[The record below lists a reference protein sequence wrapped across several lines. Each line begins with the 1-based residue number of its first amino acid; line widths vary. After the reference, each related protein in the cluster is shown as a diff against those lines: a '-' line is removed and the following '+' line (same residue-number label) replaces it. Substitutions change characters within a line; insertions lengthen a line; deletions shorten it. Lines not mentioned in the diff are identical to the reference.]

1 MKITVTGNS
10 QMTLPAECVSV
21 GISAG
26 FTGADRGAVVAD
38 TAALVERLRAR
49 LDAATADGRGRDVR
63 LSSLRTWTGVGG
75 KRGAVRHVA
84 EVRGS
89 FVLDDLSVVGP
100 LLGELAGIDG
110 VQVGNLDWQ
119 LTDDTLKAIQPDVL
133 KAAFD
138 HAVQRA
144 EWIASA
150 AGLGAVEAVSVRD
163 EAPPMFAR
171 PMMARAMMADSA
183 APSIDL
189 DPEDVDVSVLLSEEF
204 ATRAA

>member
-10 QMTLPAECVSV
+10 QMSVPAECVSV

-26 FTGADRGAVVAD
+26 FTGPERAAVVAD

-49 LDAATADGRGRDVR
+49 LDEATADGRGRDVR
-63 LSSLRTWTGVGG
+63 LSSLRTWTSVGG
-75 KRGAVRHVA
+75 KRGTVRHVA

-89 FVLDDLSVVGP
+89 FVLDDLGVVGP
-100 LLGELAGIDG
+100 LLGELAAIDG
-110 VQVGNLDWQ
+110 VQIGSLEWQ
-119 LTDDTLKAIQPDVL
+119 LTEKTLKAIQPDVL

-144 EWIASA
+144 EWIAAA
-150 AGLGAVEAVSVRD
+150 AGLAAVEAVAVRD
-163 EAPPMFAR
+163 DAPPMFAR

-189 DPEDVDVSVLLSEEF
+189 DPEDVDVSVMLNVEF
-204 ATRAA
+204 SAR

>member
-21 GISAG
+21 GINAG
-26 FTGADRGAVVAD
+26 FTGPDRAAVVAD

-49 LDAATADGRGRDVR
+49 LDEATADGRGRDVR
-63 LSSLRTWTGVGG
+63 LSSLRTWTSVGG
-75 KRGAVRHVA
+75 KRGTVRHVA

-89 FVLDDLSVVGP
+89 FVLDDLGVVGP

-110 VQVGNLDWQ
+110 VQIGNLDWQ
-119 LTDDTLKAIQPDVL
+119 LTENTLKAIQPDVL

-144 EWIASA
+144 EWIAAA
-150 AGLGAVEAVSVRD
+150 AGLGAVEAVAVRD
-163 EAPPMFAR
+163 DAPPMFAR

-183 APSIDL
+183 TPSIDL
-189 DPEDVDVSVLLSEEF
+189 DPEDVDVSVMLSVEF
-204 ATRAA
+204 SAR

>member
-1 MKITVTGNS
+1 MKITVTGTS

-26 FTGADRGAVVAD
+26 FTGPDRAAVVAD

-49 LDAATADGRGRDVR
+49 LDEATADGRGRDVR
-63 LSSLRTWTGVGG
+63 LSSLRTWTSVGG
-75 KRGAVRHVA
+75 KRGTVRHVA

-89 FVLDDLSVVGP
+89 FVLDDLGVVGP

-110 VQVGNLDWQ
+110 VQIGNLDWQ
-119 LTDDTLKAIQPDVL
+119 LTENTLKAIQPDVL

-144 EWIASA
+144 EWIAAA
-150 AGLGAVEAVSVRD
+150 AGLGAVLAFG
-163 EAPPMFAR
+163 PR
-171 PMMARAMMADSA
+171 PR
-183 APSIDL
+183 
-189 DPEDVDVSVLLSEEF
+189 
-204 ATRAA
+204 

>member
-26 FTGADRGAVVAD
+26 FTGPDRAAVVAD

-49 LDAATADGRGRDVR
+49 LDEATADGRGRDVR
-63 LSSLRTWTGVGG
+63 LSSLRTWTSVGG
-75 KRGAVRHVA
+75 KRGTVRHVA

-119 LTDDTLKAIQPDVL
+119 LTENTLKAIQPDVL

-144 EWIASA
+144 EWIAAA
-150 AGLGAVEAVSVRD
+150 AGLGAVEAVAVRD
-163 EAPPMFAR
+163 DAPPVFAR

-183 APSIDL
+183 TPSIDL
-189 DPEDVDVSVLLSEEF
+189 DPEDVDVSVMLSVEF
-204 ATRAA
+204 SAR

>member
-21 GISAG
+21 GINAG
-26 FTGADRGAVVAD
+26 FTGPDRAAVVAD

-49 LDAATADGRGRDVR
+49 LDEATADGRGRDVR
-63 LSSLRTWTGVGG
+63 LSSLRTWTSVGG
-75 KRGAVRHVA
+75 KRGTVRHVA

-89 FVLDDLSVVGP
+89 FVLDDLGVVGP

-110 VQVGNLDWQ
+110 VQIGNLDWQ
-119 LTDDTLKAIQPDVL
+119 LTEDTLKAIQPDVL
-133 KAAFD
+133 KAAFE

-144 EWIASA
+144 EWIAAA
-150 AGLGAVEAVSVRD
+150 AGLGAVEAVAVRD
-163 EAPPMFAR
+163 DAPPMFAR

-183 APSIDL
+183 TPSIDL
-189 DPEDVDVSVLLSEEF
+189 DPEDVDVSVMLSVEF
-204 ATRAA
+204 SAR

>member
-26 FTGADRGAVVAD
+26 FTGPARAAVVAD

-49 LDAATADGRGRDVR
+49 LDEATADGRGRDVR
-63 LSSLRTWTGVGG
+63 LSSLRTWTSVGG
-75 KRGAVRHVA
+75 KRGTVRHVA

-89 FVLDDLSVVGP
+89 FVLDDLGVVGP

-110 VQVGNLDWQ
+110 VQIGNLDWQ
-119 LTDDTLKAIQPDVL
+119 LTENTLKAIQPDVL

-144 EWIASA
+144 EWIAAA
-150 AGLGAVEAVSVRD
+150 AGLGAVEAVAVRD
-163 EAPPMFAR
+163 DAPPMFAR

-189 DPEDVDVSVLLSEEF
+189 DPEDVDVSVMLSVEF
-204 ATRAA
+204 SAR